1 MCAGYNGAAKGTRI
15 LFLNTEILPAISSLP
30 VVNQYYERMLPWK
43 PASILTIRYPRCLAD
58 MEETQLAIAI
68 SSADTSQQQASQP
81 AATPQTEAIAPGSST
96 LQVPSD
102 DTKDDFPYRLEV
114 LYEPTITPTVPVQI
128 VFVHGLNGSKRET
141 WTHSNKQFWPAWLHD
156 EKGLENVR
164 ILTFGYNSSTNVLK
178 PNTNLSIPSFANQ
191 LLLYLSQ
198 LNYQN
203 ESVNFLDLG
212 GTDSRWQQRY
222 S

>member
-1 MCAGYNGAAKGTRI
+1 
-15 LFLNTEILPAISSLP
+15 
-30 VVNQYYERMLPWK
+30 
-43 PASILTIRYPRCLAD
+43 
-58 MEETQLAIAI
+58 MEETQLAIAT
-68 SSADTSQQQASQP
+68 SSANMSQQHPSQH
-81 AATPQTEAIAPGSST
+81 AATAQPEAIAPGSST

-102 DTKDDFPYRLEV
+102 DTKDEFPYQLEV
-114 LYEPTITPTVPVQI
+114 LYEPNIAPAVPVQI
-128 VFVHGLNGSKRET
+128 VFVHGLNGSKRGT
-141 WTHSNKQFWPAWLHD
+141 WTHSNKQFWPALLYK
-156 EKGLENVR
+156 EKGLEDVR

-178 PNTNLSIPSFANQ
+178 PNTNLSIPNFANQ

-203 ESVNFLDLG
+203 ESVYFLDLG